1 MVFVFS
7 KVSSAVKKSPNRIHC
22 QPLSPQR
29 SRRKSTPGSPRIT
42 PNSPRTLQREEKSPE
57 SLREITGFSSPKL
70 PSATDSMDNAMRN
83 INCIFDG
90 EKSGLSPPHAEAM
103 PVTSTLVSSP
113 AREHLNSPRAN
124 FTVKPNLKDD
134 ISPILAPASGSNVLV
149 QPEDDINPQ
158 PGCSKWFSGNGDGTK
173 ENLHLNGASKES
185 LSLHIQKP
193 KDFVAATRN
202 SSFESLLPLSPI
214 QESSSEECGVDLPLD
229 LPSPS
234 AHQSPCD
241 SAIQEPSKSKSEKD
255 TDGEELPKL
264 KELRAGTR
272 EELFEAET
280 STPEPK
286 NTEKIG
292 EIGTY
297 RLKGTP
303 TRQDFKGANSV
314 KLGKKTTWKEPCV
327 AITSQS
333 GRETNR
339 EKFLEP
345 NAVQVM
351 RQMEEELTRQ
361 DSNKSKNK
369 MTRCNGKE
377 LKEYHPVKKIP
388 RLTTDFSQ
396 KAFYSTICDVK
407 DSSEGVMYR
416 VPGLV
421 MQIGISSNQPCT
433 AEECLQGIC
442 FHDWIWGLCTAC
454 GTQFESWELR
464 ENYSVEDF
472 KSKFLPCIT
481 CSKDK
486 PSTSCQTPRKGSKT
500 RYSSPIR
507 KSPRTKTG
515 PLNQE
520 KGLVRA
526 SHKSRDDEKSIGSA
540 SESCSIVPYICSW
553 LILEDP
559 EDDSN
564 ILVHVAGEDAKIFY
578 GAEPTF
584 EWLTGTPD
592 NHIRRLVSVLLKQ
605 RAPLWYGVQ
614 KYTSENSGHYFLIR
628 HTQIISGKYK
638 DSV

>member
-234 AHQSPCD
+234 AHQSPCGIKTVAGRAKRKLMLSD
-241 SAIQEPSKSKSEKD
+241 EDESTEGSSK
-255 TDGEELPKL
+255 
-264 KELRAGTR
+264 
-272 EELFEAET
+272 
-280 STPEPK
+280 
-286 NTEKIG
+286 
-292 EIGTY
+292 
-297 RLKGTP
+297 
-303 TRQDFKGANSV
+303 
-314 KLGKKTTWKEPCV
+314 KK
-327 AITSQS
+327 
-333 GRETNR
+333 
-339 EKFLEP
+339 
-345 NAVQVM
+345 
-351 RQMEEELTRQ
+351 
-361 DSNKSKNK
+361 
-369 MTRCNGKE
+369 
-377 LKEYHPVKKIP
+377 HP
-388 RLTTDFSQ
+388 RLISDFSQ